1 MPPWLIYPAEDKF
14 NRMNQSGDTTM
25 FTKTK
30 IALSVALILG
40 AASAALA
47 NDKDEPQGG
56 FQVQTWQ
63 DIANTRADVENQIRH
78 AFHAGT
84 SGTDYGFVAA
94 QTQDLSRKKIHN
106 R

>member
-1 MPPWLIYPAEDKF
+1 
-14 NRMNQSGDTTM
+14 M

-47 NDKDEPQGG
+47 NDSGENHQDEDRS
-56 FQVQTWQ
+56 VVSRSV
-63 DIANTRADVENQIRH
+63 AR
-78 AFHAGT
+78 T
-84 SGTDYGFVAA
+84 SGKFAYAGGAYGYAA
-94 QTQDLSRKKIHN
+94 SPIQNQRPAHEQG

>member
-1 MPPWLIYPAEDKF
+1 
-14 NRMNQSGDTTM
+14 M

-47 NDKDEPQGG
+47 NDSGENHQDEDRSVVSSVARTNGKTAYAGG
-56 FQVQTWQ
+56 
-63 DIANTRADVENQIRH
+63 A
-78 AFHAGT
+78 
-84 SGTDYGFVAA
+84 YGYAA
-94 QTQDLSRKKIHN
+94 SPIQTQRPAHA